1 MRILHLFDGT
11 TPDEALA
18 AARELGARLDG
29 DRFDHQFAS
38 LDGAVAGRC
47 HLNGTRMHR
56 VPRRFPHDPTVGPR
70 LRQFVARWDV
80 DLLHAWGL
88 DATITAASAL
98 PDAIPTVSTLMSPPA
113 GPKWSRWFRAV
124 GGAAPAAIACSAGLI
139 HRRLIEGGVP
149 PERCVVIRPGVDF
162 NAIRQAKR
170 DTTRADLGLPANGPV
185 LLTLPPPSRSGG
197 HYFATWAAAVLMQ
210 RDDSL
215 RLIVPG
221 VSTEQ
226 RRLQRLLRS
235 LRLSHRA
242 LFTQR
247 THDFATLLAVADLV
261 VVAAVDD
268 VATTPLAWAMA
279 AGIPIVGT
287 AVPSVTELIAD
298 RHTGLL
304 CKPEQP
310 ALLAA
315 RIRDALADRPL
326 TAKVTDVARAQA
338 FEVFSMRRMLDQYR
352 QLYENV
358 VAGERPD
365 RQITDAAF
373 RA

>member
-11 TPDEALA
+11 TPDEGLA
-18 AARELGARLDG
+18 AARELVVRLDG
-29 DRFDHQFAS
+29 DRFDHQFAA

-47 HLNGTRMHR
+47 KLNGTPLHR
-56 VPRRFPHDPTVGPR
+56 VPRRFSHDPTVGPR
-70 LRQFVARWDV
+70 LRRLVTQCDV

-98 PDAIPTVSTLMSPPA
+98 PDAAPTVSTLMSPPA

-124 GGAAPAAIACSAGLI
+124 GAAAPAAIACSAGLI

-170 DTTRADLGLPANGPV
+170 STTRAGLGLPADGPV
-185 LLTLPPPSRSGG
+185 LLTLPPPTRSGG
-197 HYFATWAAAVLMQ
+197 HYFATWAAVVLMQ

-235 LRLSHRA
+235 LRLLHRA
-242 LFTQR
+242 LFTRR
-247 THDFATLLAVADLV
+247 THAFATLLAVADLV

-268 VATTPLAWAMA
+268 IATTPLAWAMA

-287 AVPSVTELIAD
+287 AVPSVTEFIAD

-310 ALLAA
+310 ALLAS

-326 TAKVTDVARAQA
+326 VAKVTDVARAQA
-338 FEVFSMRRMLDQYR
+338 FEVFSTRRMLDQYR

-358 VAGERPD
+358 LSGEKPAHR
-365 RQITDAAF
+365 ITDAALL
-373 RA
+373 A